1 MYVAA
6 TGTTPPMP
14 SPWTNRKA
22 VNRAKPGETATA
34 RLASAV
40 TATPSATVR
49 TRPMRSPSQPATSAP
64 SSMPTEPLVTISV
77 PWPVLSFH
85 CSVRTGSA
93 EAVSNWS
100 NASKNVTAPM
110 SVRTLMC
117 QRELGR
123 RSSLAEMELTVGP
136 VATIDMGIL
145 PRTEELR

>member
-1 MYVAA
+1 M
-6 TGTTPPMP
+6 
-14 SPWTNRKA
+14 K
-22 VNRAKPGETATA
+22 RAKPGENATA

-40 TATPSATVR
+40 TATPSATVF
-49 TRPMRSPSQPATSAP
+49 TRPIRSPSQPATSAP
-64 SSMPTEPLVTISV
+64 SSIPTEPLVTIIV

-100 NASKNVTAPM
+100 NASKNVTVPI

-123 RSSLAEMELTVGP
+123 RSSLAETELTAGP
-136 VATIDMGIL
+136 LATIDMWIL
-145 PRTEELR
+145 PRTGVAVTLGRSVLAVNN